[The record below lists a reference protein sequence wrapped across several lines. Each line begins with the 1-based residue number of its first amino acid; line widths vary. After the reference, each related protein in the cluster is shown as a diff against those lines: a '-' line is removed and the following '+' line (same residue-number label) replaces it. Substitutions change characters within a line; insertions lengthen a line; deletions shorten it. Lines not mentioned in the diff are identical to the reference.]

1 MLKDHKKFFDLAYK
15 EAVKAFE
22 KDEVPV
28 GAVIVKDGEVISKA
42 YNQRITRNNAVYHA
56 EILAIEKACK
66 RLNSYRLDG
75 CSIYITLE
83 PCLMCS
89 GAIIQARIKE
99 VYFGSKNEKEGAV
112 ITKYTVFDD
121 KKFPHKPKYFY
132 MPDDRF
138 SQLLK
143 EFFKT
148 KRNINRD
155 R

>member
-1 MLKDHKKFFDLAYK
+1 MLKDHKKFFDLAYQ

-22 KDEVPV
+22 KDEVPI
-28 GAVIVKDGEVISKA
+28 GAVIVKDGEIISKA
-42 YNQRITRNNAVYHA
+42 HNQRITKSNALYHA

-89 GAIIQARIKE
+89 GAIIQARISK
-99 VYFGSKNEKEGAV
+99 VYFGAINEKEGVV
-112 ITKYTVFDD
+112 ITKCNLFDGNRFPYT
-121 KKFPHKPKYFY
+121 PKYSY

-138 SQLLK
+138 SELLK
-143 EFFKT
+143 KFFKT
-148 KRNINRD
+148 KRKNQSW
-155 R
+155 

>member
-99 VYFGSKNEKEGAV
+99 VYFGSKK
-112 ITKYTVFDD
+112 
-121 KKFPHKPKYFY
+121 
-132 MPDDRF
+132 
-138 SQLLK
+138 
-143 EFFKT
+143 
-148 KRNINRD
+148 
-155 R
+155 